1 MLPAMVYWSEVKY
14 TSEIVQVTVYR
25 FLPARK
31 RGTCYGNVS
40 IYKTRGLE
48 HGREMNVVKPVF

>member
-31 RGTCYGNVS
+31 RGTCYGNVAGWLGGWLAGCH
-40 IYKTRGLE
+40 T
-48 HGREMNVVKPVF
+48 PVWYQNG